1 MTNWKVVVETAKK
14 IYAEKDKYAYWYG
27 AKGQVLTD
35 AVMDALIAA
44 EPNYFKRYTTAQ
56 IKQLKDWSRG
66 KIGLDCSG
74 FVCYVLK
81 QAGCLIEQTYSTA
94 LINCC
99 TIKQEPLLI
108 PAAGI
113 LYRCPAATGRHVGID
128 IGGGKFLHM
137 AKEGSSIEMGDNHD
151 NYWEIGGRYPA
162 IDYSDWKEG
171 TSELKAVANTT
182 MYVRNAPSTSGTAI
196 GTVRQGAEVTVLE
209 QLDNGWLKI
218 VWGNT
223 YGYSSNAKGAYYR
236 FL

>member
-1 MTNWKVVVETAKK
+1 MVSWKVVVETAKK
-14 IYAEKDKYAYWYG
+14 LFAEKDKYAYWYG

-44 EPNYFKRYTTAQ
+44 EPGYFSRYTAEQ
-56 IKQLKDWSRG
+56 LKQLKDWSRG

-81 QAGCLIEQTYSTA
+81 LSGCLIEQTYSTA
-94 LINCC
+94 LISCC
-99 TIKQEPLLI
+99 TVKQDPLLI

-113 LYRCPAATGRHVGID
+113 LYRCPAGTGRHVGID

-137 AKEGSSIEMGDNHD
+137 RMEGRSVEMGDNHES
-151 NYWEIGGRYPA
+151 YWEIGGRYPN
-162 IDYSDWKEG
+162 IDYSDWSE
-171 TSELKAVANTT
+171 TSSTKKAIATT
-182 MYVRNAPSTSGTAI
+182 DMKVRTAPISGEWI

-218 VWGNT
+218 AWGDT
-223 YGYSSNAKGAYYR
+223 YGYTSNAKGVYYR
-236 FL
+236 FV